1 MATHIFIDTNVY
13 LNLYHY
19 TKDDIAALDT
29 LFNLLAKEEIVLHLP
44 EQVVDEWRRNRE
56 AKLSIA
62 AKEFSK
68 STFADIPRH
77 MYSLQMAQAY
87 VDAAANLKKAR
98 DHLIA
103 EATAKARTFQLD
115 VDITLDF
122 LFAAGTEYEHDD
134 EVFAKGKLRAERGNP
149 PGKPG
154 SFGDQYNWEMLLAKV
169 PAVDLYVVTK
179 DSDYVSALDGKD
191 ERGMPYP
198 NSFLKDEWFNKK
210 EGANLYVFDSVK
222 SLLAHYNKTLAKP
235 AAPEVEQ
242 NEQAIVQAEPESPQ
256 PADEAIPNE
265 HIAGFPP
272 AQVIEAAEGDKPAW
286 QPDEVKKTTDVT
298 TFFEHSYVPLTAEQE
313 AAKVQAIN
321 ALEQS
326 GSFATTHATIAEL
339 KEFLDSFKPDEVD
352 RLFETALGNNQV
364 GWIVTDSDVNSFY
377 VRLFSRYL
385 SVVDPGLIDPMIDL
399 LGLGPS
405 EEDNDPLADGHAF

>member
-19 TKDDIAALDT
+19 TKDDIAALDA
-29 LFNLLAKEEIVLHLP
+29 LFHLLAKEEIVLHLP

-56 AKLSIA
+56 TKLSIA

-77 MYSLQMAQAY
+77 MYSLQMSQAY
-87 VDAAANLKKAR
+87 VEAAANLKKAR

-198 NSFLKDEWFNKK
+198 NAFLKDEWFNKK
-210 EGANLYVFDSVK
+210 GGTNLYVFDSVK
-222 SLLAHYNKTLAKP
+222 SLLGHYNKTLAKP
-235 AAPEVEQ
+235 AAPEAAEQ
-242 NEQAIVQAEPESPQ
+242 EQVQVQAEPAQAMNETIPQ
-256 PADEAIPNE
+256 EHAGEAK
-265 HIAGFPP
+265 P
-272 AQVIEAAEGDKPAW
+272 AQGAEPVQGEKPAW
-286 QPDEVKKTTDVT
+286 QYDAEKKTTDVT
-298 TFFEHSYVPLTAEQE
+298 TPFEPSYDPLTPDQE
-313 AAKVQAIN
+313 AAKEQAIK

-326 GSFATTHATIAEL
+326 GSFSTTHATIAEL
-339 KEFLDSFKPDEVD
+339 KEFLDSFKPVEVD

-385 SVVDPGLIDPMIDL
+385 SEVDPGLIDPMIDL

-405 EEDNDPLADGHAF
+405 DEDKDLSADGSDF

>member
-19 TKDDIAALDT
+19 TKDDIAVFDT
-29 LFNLLAKEEIVLHLP
+29 LYGLLQKEEIVLHLP
-44 EQVVDEWRRNRE
+44 DQVVDEWRRNRE

-62 AKEFSK
+62 AKDFAK
-68 STFADIPRH
+68 TALADIPRH
-77 MYSLQMAQAY
+77 MHTLQMAQAY
-87 VDAAANLKKAR
+87 LEAAAKAKTAR

-122 LFAAGTEYEHDD
+122 LFGAGRIYEHDD
-134 EVFAKGKLRAERGNP
+134 EIFAKGKLRAERGNP

-154 SFGDQYNWEMLLAKV
+154 SFGDQYNWEMLLANV

-179 DSDYVSALDGKD
+179 DGDYVSALDGKD

-198 NSFLKDEWFNKK
+198 NSFLKTEWSDKK
-210 EGANLYVFDSVK
+210 DGANLYVFDSVK

-235 AAPEVEQ
+235 AAPEVVVE
-242 NEQAIVQAEPESPQ
+242 NEQAVAEPAKPVAEVISAE
-256 PADEAIPNE
+256 PANE
-265 HIAGFPP
+265 VANVEV
-272 AQVIEAAEGDKPAW
+272 AV
-286 QPDEVKKTTDVT
+286 PDFQQNTDSTTTDVT
-298 TFFEHSYVPLTAEQE
+298 AFFEPSYAPLTPEQE
-313 AAKVQAIN
+313 VEKEQAIQ

-326 GSFATTHATIAEL
+326 GSFATTHEAIAAL
-339 KEFLDSFKPDEVD
+339 KEFQDSFKTKEVE

-364 GWIVTDSDVNSFY
+364 GWIITDSDVNSFY
-377 VRLFSRYL
+377 MRLFSLHL
-385 SVVDPGLIDPMIDL
+385 SQVDSGLIDPMIDL

-405 EEDNDPLADGHAF
+405 DDEDNDPLADGDDLL